1 MKAPHFHS
9 PCLLKKMRIN
19 KTDPV
24 VYVVDDEFAVRD
36 SLTLL
41 VESNGQAVRSFA
53 SAEAFLNDYSP
64 DQPSCLLLDIRMPS
78 MSGLELQ
85 DELIARDIC
94 IPIIFISGHARVP
107 DSAHAFRAGAVDFLE
122 KPFDNATL
130 MARIAEALKK
140 DKENREQRTERL
152 VLENYLGSLTARE
165 TKVLSLIARG
175 DSNKEIGKKLGISNR
190 TVEAHRAR
198 IMEKMQAENLV
209 DLMRMAMRF
218 DLLNCDVNG
227 IQDSSSP
234 Q

>member
-1 MKAPHFHS
+1 MSIIKD
-9 PCLLKKMRIN
+9 
-19 KTDPV
+19 DPL

-41 VESNGQAVRSFA
+41 VESTGQAVRSFA

-64 DQPSCLLLDIRMPS
+64 DQPGCLLLDIRMPT

-85 DELIARDIC
+85 DELMARDMC

-130 MARIAEALKK
+130 MDRIAEALKK
-140 DKENREQRTERL
+140 DKENREQRAERL
-152 VLENYLGSLTARE
+152 VLENHLGSLTVRE

-198 IMEKMQAENLV
+198 IMEKMQAETLADLV
-209 DLMRMAMRF
+209 RMAMRF
-218 DLLNCDVNG
+218 ELLNDDVNG
-227 IQDSSSP
+227 IQNLSSH

>member
-1 MKAPHFHS
+1 MS
-9 PCLLKKMRIN
+9 IN

-64 DQPSCLLLDIRMPS
+64 DQPGCLLLDIRMPT

-85 DELIARDIC
+85 DELMARDMC

-140 DKENREQRTERL
+140 DKENRAQRTERL
-152 VLENYLGSLTARE
+152 TLEHRLGSLTARE
-165 TKVLSLIARG
+165 TKVLYLIASG
-175 DSNKEIGKKLGISNR
+175 DSNKQIGKKLSISNR

-209 DLMRMAMRF
+209 DLMRIAMRF
-218 DLLNCDVNG
+218 DLLNDEVNG
-227 IQDSSSP
+227 IQNLSSP